1 MLSRY
6 GIFVCILF
14 LFSALTACDSV
25 ETEDMLT
32 EQEVDALFTAISTGF
47 GVLDPESAVESAV
60 ESAEPPVSD
69 VMPTDEDLQM
79 AIDSVASCPGGGSTR
94 LQGTSMTEI
103 SGEGEIAENTDLLL
117 FPSGCV
123 MTVDDV
129 TFTLASESGVRLQ
142 SMVSFTASQTDST
155 ASIIFTTVS
164 TTTGMV
170 DWEVGGRS
178 GACEVDLSTDVRF
191 ELSFGS
197 DPDAGILIGGDI
209 DVEGGTSGMLCD
221 TPVERDVELDLDPE
235 VDPFASRVAMSRRL
249 LRL

>member
-6 GIFVCILF
+6 GVFVCILF

-47 GVLDPESAVESAV
+47 GVLDPESAVESA
-60 ESAEPPVSD
+60 EPPVSD
-69 VMPTDEDLQM
+69 IMPTDEDLQM
-79 AIDSVASCPGGGSTR
+79 AIDTVASCSGGGSIR

-103 SGEGEIAENTDLLL
+103 SGEGGIAENTDLLL
-117 FPSGCV
+117 SPSECV

-129 TFTLASESGVRLQ
+129 TFTLDSESGVRLQ
-142 SMVSFTASQTDST
+142 SRVSFTASEAENT
-155 ASIIFTTVS
+155 ASIISTTVS

-170 DWEVGGRS
+170 DWEVSGRS
-178 GACEVDLSTDVRF
+178 GACEIDLSTDVRI
-191 ELSFGS
+191 ELSLGS
-197 DPDAGILIGGDI
+197 DPDEGILLGGNI

-221 TPVERDVELDLDPE
+221 TPVERDVELDLEDLDPE
-235 VDPFASRVAMSRRL
+235 ADPAASRVAMSRRL

>member
-6 GIFVCILF
+6 GVFVCILF

-32 EQEVDALFTAISTGF
+32 EQEVDALFTAIGTGF
-47 GVLDPESAVESAV
+47 GLLEMENPVENP
-60 ESAEPPVSD
+60 EPPVSD
-69 VMPTDEDLQM
+69 GMPPDENLEI
-79 AIDSVASCPGGGSTR
+79 AIDTVASCSGGGSIR
-94 LQGTSMTEI
+94 AQGMSMTEI
-103 SGEGEIAENTDLLL
+103 SGEGRIADNIDLSL
-117 FPSGCV
+117 FPSECV

-155 ASIIFTTVS
+155 ASIISTTVS

-178 GACEVDLSTDVRF
+178 GACEVDLSTDVRI
-191 ELSFGS
+191 ELSFGQA
-197 DPDAGILIGGDI
+197 PDEGILLGGNI

-221 TPVERDVELDLDPE
+221 TPVERDVELDLEDLDPGA
-235 VDPFASRVAMSRRL
+235 DPAASRVAMSRRL